1 MKFWGQETV
10 FDQVEVIQVVAVQA
24 VQGGTQTFA
33 DNGPGTTAGRYRP
46 PRRRILGYGIVGRT
60 RQDARW
66 QSDHGVRKCRLP
78 HLICATHFWTVV
90 VVSLLRWC
98 TYLQSFSRDEIC
110 LFKFL
115 TAFLFALSQEL
126 QCCWCMYC
134 TTVPTPHWLSLFLA
148 HQPCPHWKSQIT
160 HSDMHYL
167 VSGINSL
174 IHSISLASHVLT
186 HLLIH
191 LSVHLYYYHH
201 SHHPSLFHS
210 RLKNYPFSKSFPL
223 ETSFTYRTA
232 FMTTGL
238 DRTYHV
244 HRFIL
249 VSHFNFLFVPCG
261 GLSWLLVSFL
271 LHVKYTLSY
280 RMCQYW
286 TK

>member
-46 PRRRILGYGIVGRT
+46 PRRRILGCGIVGRT

-66 QSDHGVRKCRLP
+66 QPDHGVRKCRLP

-126 QCCWCMYC
+126 QCCWCFRTHSSLVVTLSC
-134 TTVPTPHWLSLFLA
+134 PPTMSSLKITDHSFRYALPRLWNQLPDSF
-148 HQPCPHWKSQIT
+148 HQPRQSCLDSPPHS
-160 HSDMHYL
+160 L
-167 VSGINSL
+167 VSSSL
-174 IHSISLASHVLT
+174 LSFYLCFLT
-186 HLLIH
+186 
-191 LSVHLYYYHH
+191 
-201 SHHPSLFHS
+201 
-210 RLKNYPFSKSFPL
+210 
-223 ETSFTYRTA
+223 
-232 FMTTGL
+232 
-238 DRTYHV
+238 
-244 HRFIL
+244 
-249 VSHFNFLFVPCG
+249 
-261 GLSWLLVSFL
+261 
-271 LHVKYTLSY
+271 
-280 RMCQYW
+280 
-286 TK
+286 